1 MLPFLHQADQKTLQG
16 LARKEEKYDFGRG
29 GGGGEGVCDNDT
41 GIRVPVSPLGSYVT
55 LDQSLL
61 IGETQFFLP

>member
-1 MLPFLHQADQKTLQG
+1 MLLFLNQADEKTLQG
-16 LARKEEKYDFGRG
+16 SARKGEKYDFAGAAG
-29 GGGGEGVCDNDT
+29 GVGCYDDT

>member
-1 MLPFLHQADQKTLQG
+1 MTLG
-16 LARKEEKYDFGRG
+16 GG
-29 GGGGEGVCDNDT
+29 VGGGGEGVCDNDT